1 MLLGT
6 WTAAQGF
13 PRKADSAMRFVRAVA
28 ILVWSMWH
36 ELFYVIR
43 ADASGV
49 HADTLWKTSSLNID
63 AFRQS
68 DKSLF
73 SFSASGYLNADCNST
88 QNSLEGNKTL
98 MLQNEIQNIVHRN
111 DRITFSSWSSLILRQ
126 LSVLFSCC
134 AVEFSWKLSSWLKSS
149 SVLPQVLPCLMWTL
163 WKFYLVF

>member
-6 WTAAQGF
+6 WTTAQGF

-73 SFSASGYLNADCNST
+73 SFFCLRLSKRGLQFDPELVGRKQNSNVTKWNSEYRSPERPHYIFIVKFFNST
-88 QNSLEGNKTL
+88 TA
-98 MLQNEIQNIVHRN
+98 
-111 DRITFSSWSSLILRQ
+111 
-126 LSVLFSCC
+126 SVLFSCC

-149 SVLPQVLPCLMWTL
+149 SVVPQVLPCLIWIL
-163 WKFYLVF
+163 WKF

>member
-73 SFSASGYLNADCNST
+73 SFFCLRLSKRGLQFDPEFVGRKQNSNVTKWNSEYRSPERPRYIFIVKFFNST
-88 QNSLEGNKTL
+88 TAFGLVQLLCSGIFMKTEL
-98 MLQNEIQNIVHRN
+98 GLC
-111 DRITFSSWSSLILRQ
+111 S
-126 LSVLFSCC
+126 
-134 AVEFSWKLSSWLKSS
+134 
-149 SVLPQVLPCLMWTL
+149 
-163 WKFYLVF
+163 